1 MPHSAFAVTHRN
13 GGTELAVTF
22 GHRTAPV
29 WVGKKQV
36 PDTANIEIVG
46 VVVVVVGVAIIEVH
60 VPLFATTVD
69 RTTPVVIAH
78 KRS

>member
-46 VVVVVVGVAIIEVH
+46 VVVVVGIAIVEVH
-60 VPLFATTVD
+60 DPVGATTVD